1 MDGRTIDDEV
11 VSSRAISD
19 RPGARVDLAC
29 DTHPA
34 WLDCGLGRPDCVG
47 YMVTVD
53 PPDYSSDVVTFRFRD
68 RRRLSYPR
76 LTADEREQ

>member
-1 MDGRTIDDEV
+1 MTGDRTIDGEV

-19 RPGARVDLAC
+19 RPAARVALAC

-34 WLDCGLGRPDCVG
+34 WMGCGQERPGCVP
-47 YMVTVD
+47 YMVS
-53 PPDYSSDVVTFRFRD
+53 PEPESEGFKVVD

-76 LTADEREQ
+76 LTAEERGRG